1 MSDYA
6 AEFAAAKHS
15 PKAKPASA
23 ATREPT
29 AADRASIRRRTAI
42 TSTSD
47 PKLVVLHDGR
57 IEHAITA
64 EAGGFFIVSPDAL
77 TMALAEAEDRAADPR
92 AKATAR
98 AAARVEANELKRD
111 IYAHEIRSLPEARY
125 RRAAA
130 GRVIAAH
137 NARSMSPERAAI
149 FLRNLPLEEAD
160 APTVPTSIPRHAE
173 QPSTPLR
180 RRAELALAAASA
192 KARAGDFIAERRVK
206 AIGDALKLHADRG
219 VDLARA
225 LEVSGVVPQSL

>member
-1 MSDYA
+1 MSKNVRTVAHDPKFVIMSDDRWEHRVTAEA
-6 AEFAAAKHS
+6 AGLIVFDEERQAQIRAIAEARANDQHAKPGERAAAKV
-15 PKAKPASA
+15 
-23 ATREPT
+23 
-29 AADRASIRRRTAI
+29 D
-42 TSTSD
+42 
-47 PKLVVLHDGR
+47 
-57 IEHAITA
+57 
-64 EAGGFFIVSPDAL
+64 
-77 TMALAEAEDRAADPR
+77 LARLDAED
-92 AKATAR
+92 
-98 AAARVEANELKRD
+98 
-111 IYAHEIRSLPEARY
+111 YAHAIRSLPEARY

-160 APTVPTSIPRHAE
+160 APTVPTSTPRHAE